1 MKKKYKAFL
10 FDYDGT
16 LVDTNQLI
24 VDSWNHMY
32 KEYCGQTLSAD
43 DVKWTFGIPLR
54 DGIDQVLQIKGHS
67 GYDLDELIASYRSFQ
82 VSAWATKAM
91 LFAGVEQTLKELKE
105 KGALLGIVTSRV
117 GKSLIEGLKTYGIY
131 DLFGSI
137 VCSETTPVHKPMPD
151 PALICCRELGIDPCD
166 ALMIGDS
173 VFDLQCGNNAGCDS
187 CFVSWSFAT
196 PMEKA
201 LSEGHPTFVIDSMEQ
216 LLEYA

>member
-1 MKKKYKAFL
+1 
-10 FDYDGT
+10 
-16 LVDTNQLI
+16 
-24 VDSWNHMY
+24 
-32 KEYCGQTLSAD
+32 
-43 DVKWTFGIPLR
+43 
-54 DGIDQVLQIKGHS
+54 
-67 GYDLDELIASYRSFQ
+67 
-82 VSAWATKAM
+82 
-91 LFAGVEQTLKELKE
+91 
-105 KGALLGIVTSRV
+105 
-117 GKSLIEGLKTYGIY
+117 
-131 DLFGSI
+131 
-137 VCSETTPVHKPMPD
+137 MPD